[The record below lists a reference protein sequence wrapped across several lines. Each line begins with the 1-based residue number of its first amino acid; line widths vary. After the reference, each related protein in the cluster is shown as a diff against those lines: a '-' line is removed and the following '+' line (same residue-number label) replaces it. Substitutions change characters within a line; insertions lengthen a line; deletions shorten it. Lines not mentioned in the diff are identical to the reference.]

1 MISIASDDLNSVTR
15 WYFAVGGLQTQTDVL
30 ELSKA
35 IRLERLRTF
44 PTQAELAFSLD
55 TPLVAGIMQH
65 YGEAVIQHELIIEAE
80 HVDDPQL
87 IPMTAGAIL
96 AALRIRTGAEIICP
110 AVCDTS
116 WAKLRGLMGNS
127 CRAYRVEP
135 AMYSHEFTS
144 PISVTPDDL
153 DWTRSNL
160 GKLVELNDDHRFE
173 TALDALCSYLHAANY
188 RMMAAQLWAGVEAI
202 FDVTYE
208 ISFRLPLLAA
218 LLLEK
223 RGPKCRELKKQVK
236 KLYTERS
243 KAVHGGEI
251 SDEVLKQH
259 VASVRSLLARLLAKI
274 IQNGSLP
281 SSDEFDDLTVLADS
295 PTNVPDQS

>member
-1 MISIASDDLNSVTR
+1 MISIAPDDLDSVTR

-30 ELSKA
+30 ELSRA
-35 IRLERLRTF
+35 IRLERLKVF

-55 TPLVAGIMQH
+55 SPLVAGIMQH
-65 YGEAVIQHELIIEAE
+65 YGETVIQHELIIEAE

-116 WAKLRGLMGNS
+116 WAMLRGLMGNS
-127 CRAYRVEP
+127 CKAYRVEP
-135 AMYSHEFTS
+135 AMYSHEFTA
-144 PISVTPDDL
+144 PISVTIDDL
-153 DWTRSNL
+153 DWMRSNL
-160 GKLVELNDDHRFE
+160 GKLVELNSDHRFE

-223 RGPKCRELKKQVK
+223 RGAKCRELKTHVK

-251 SDEVLKQH
+251 SETILKEH
-259 VASVRSLLARLLAKI
+259 VASVRSLLARLLGKI
-274 IQNGSLP
+274 IQNGNLP
-281 SSDEFDDLTVLADS
+281 TSEDFDDLTVMADS
-295 PTNVPDQS
+295 PAIVPDQS

>member
-1 MISIASDDLNSVTR
+1 MIPIASDELDSVTR
-15 WYFAVGGLQTQTDVL
+15 WYFAVGGLQTQTELL

-35 IRLERLRTF
+35 IRLERLRVF

-55 TPLVAGIMQH
+55 SPLVAGIMQH
-65 YGEAVIQHELIIEAE
+65 YGETVIQHELVIEAE
-80 HVDDPQL
+80 HVEDPQM

-96 AALRIRTGAEIICP
+96 AALRIRTEAEIICP

-116 WAKLRGLMGNS
+116 WARLRGLTGNS
-127 CRAYRVEP
+127 CKSYRVEP
-135 AMYSHEFTS
+135 AMYSHEFDT
-144 PISVTPDDL
+144 PTLVTMDDL
-153 DWTRSNL
+153 NWARSSLMQLVNL
-160 GKLVELNDDHRFE
+160 SEDHRFK
-173 TALDALCSYLHAANY
+173 TALDALCTYLHAANY
-188 RMMAAQLWAGVEAI
+188 RMMAAQLWAGVESI

-236 KLYTERS
+236 KLYAERS

-251 SDEVLKQH
+251 SEEVLKQH
-259 VASVRSLLARLLAKI
+259 VASVRSLLSRLLGKI

-295 PTNVPDQS
+295 PANVPDQS